1 MTTSPIRIAVAD
13 DQELVRAALCTL
25 LATQDDFTIVGTAA
39 DGAAAVALCRQEHP
53 DVVLMDV
60 HMPILD
66 GIHATRLIAAE
77 SASRIIIL
85 TTFDLDE
92 HVYDALDA
100 GASGFLLKD
109 TPAARLFDAVRIV
122 ANGQAMLA
130 PAITSRLIG
139 EFARLRSRPL
149 AAIANKLTARET
161 DVLRL
166 VAEGLSNQEIAT
178 RLVIGEQT
186 VKTHVSNILTKLDL
200 RDRTQAVV
208 IAYETR
214 LVVPHTPP

>member
-1 MTTSPIRIAVAD
+1 MDVRMPVVDGIEATRRI
-13 DQELVRAALCTL
+13 
-25 LATQDDFTIVGTAA
+25 AA
-39 DGAAAVALCRQEHP
+39 DGA
-53 DVVLMDV
+53 
-60 HMPILD
+60 
-66 GIHATRLIAAE
+66 
-77 SASRIIIL
+77 SRILIL

-149 AAIANKLTARET
+149 AAIANQLTARET

-186 VKTHVSNILTKLDL
+186 VKTHVSKIL
-200 RDRTQAVV
+200 
-208 IAYETR
+208 
-214 LVVPHTPP
+214 

>member
-1 MTTSPIRIAVAD
+1 
-13 DQELVRAALCTL
+13 
-25 LATQDDFTIVGTAA
+25 
-39 DGAAAVALCRQEHP
+39 
-53 DVVLMDV
+53 
-60 HMPILD
+60 MPILD

-109 TPAARLFDAVRIV
+109 TPAAWLFDAVRIV